1 MSLAGLGALAD
12 GLDETESAAV
22 HAAADFA
29 REKTCDAVTGH
40 DWWHVVRVTRV
51 ALMLA
56 DVERADRFVV
66 NLAALL
72 HDVDDHKVSGSFE
85 TGAQTVR
92 RFLDELGVSER
103 NAAEIAGVVAAT
115 SFRGAGVA
123 ELPTSV
129 EGWCVRD
136 ADRLDALGAIGI
148 ARAFA
153 WGGRAGRP
161 LHDPSTTAAQ
171 HDSAEQYARHDGTS
185 VNHFHEKLLL
195 LHGRMGTAG
204 GRRIAAERT
213 RILREFLTAFGEEW
227 DSRDVAAV
235 LSLDGGSQ

>member
-1 MSLAGLGALAD
+1 MAGGQGSGDVSLAGLGVLAD

-115 SFRGAGVA
+115 SFRGAG
-123 ELPTSV
+123 
-129 EGWCVRD
+129 
-136 ADRLDALGAIGI
+136 
-148 ARAFA
+148 
-153 WGGRAGRP
+153 
-161 LHDPSTTAAQ
+161 
-171 HDSAEQYARHDGTS
+171 
-185 VNHFHEKLLL
+185 
-195 LHGRMGTAG
+195 
-204 GRRIAAERT
+204 
-213 RILREFLTAFGEEW
+213 
-227 DSRDVAAV
+227 
-235 LSLDGGSQ
+235 